1 MKCILSLLVYLLIF
15 SPTFACNVSS
25 DKLALANYQWLTEDY
40 PPYNF
45 ANESGH
51 AIGIFSDVLMLV
63 YQELGIKYN
72 RENIT
77 FTPWAR
83 LYHAIQNEQ
92 LSAGFSMANTPE
104 REALFKLVPLPI
116 VAKTS
121 IMVLKERKKQLL
133 KEDVNDLV
141 IAVVRE
147 DVGQLR
153 LKKANISAKQI
164 ETTSAVSML
173 KMLMHKRVDAV
184 AYAEDVAYFQYKKL
198 ELTRGTLV
206 PIYVLEDKSL
216 ASYAFHKSTPKCIT
230 DLFAKTIN
238 QLHQRGELS
247 KIKNKYIQN
256 E

>member
-45 ANESGH
+45 SNESGD
-51 AIGIFSDVLMLV
+51 AIGIFSDVLMFV
-63 YQELGIKYN
+63 YQELGIKFD

-121 IMVLKERKKQLL
+121 IMVLQERRKELL
-133 KEDVNDLV
+133 KVDVNDLE

-153 LKKANISAKQI
+153 LKKANISAKKI
-164 ETTSAVSML
+164 ETTSAISML
-173 KMLMHKRVDAV
+173 KMLMHRRVDAI

-198 ELTRGTLV
+198 ALTKGTLV

-216 ASYAFHKSTPKCIT
+216 ASYAFHKNTPICIT

-238 QLHQRGELS
+238 LLHQRGELS
-247 KIKNKYIQN
+247 QIKDKYIQN